1 MQYLKQEQQ
10 DTERRL
16 GTSLGRRIYFSWNKG
31 KLKTTARSTR
41 LAAWAITDLIGNAR
55 TFKFW
60 GGGASTEGVFDWS
73 YSGIRK
79 CSRVL
84 LQFSS
89 TVIFQP
95 FKLYIDQNVFIN
107 IAKQW
112 KPKQVNWRVFFK
124 FILIAEYGQS
134 NTPFKAILRQSWF
147 QMDPIQKGSRLIG
160 LLFIRSQQG
169 PIFGP
174 AKSGFDFGS
183 VPTPNGSGTG

>member
-16 GTSLGRRIYFSWNKG
+16 GTSLGRSIYFSWNKG

-55 TFKFW
+55 TFKFFFW
-60 GGGASTEGVFDWS
+60 GGGGGGGGASTEGVFDWS

-95 FKLYIDQNVFIN
+95 FKLYIDQNIFIN

-112 KPKQVNWRVFFK
+112 KPKQVNWRVFLNLF
-124 FILIAEYGQS
+124 L
-134 NTPFKAILRQSWF
+134 LRN
-147 QMDPIQKGSRLIG
+147 MVNRTRPLKLY
-160 LLFIRSQQG
+160 
-169 PIFGP
+169 
-174 AKSGFDFGS
+174 
-183 VPTPNGSGTG
+183 